1 MGEIWLEDF
10 LSLLRTSLDTE
21 GRKVTIKNLTIPALY
36 YYEELYGLISTDSEE
51 EGIDDFIWLKFNKE
65 TFDEYF
71 DEMKYEE
78 IISIL
83 KKEDGVY
90 VSYDGAFIKDI
101 TIEGI
106 SKEFTINVQGEILN
120 VIGVDIREINSTSTY
135 DLNRGIFGFES
146 QDGENLYLLS
156 EKMKK
161 RITEAL
167 EPYIN
172 EPCFAYLR
180 RQLIGQFSKNEKQ
193 ELLLIKCQNC
203 NEHDIYH
210 IVEVI
215 NEVCNPEYCR
225 NCVKQKFSS
234 ISKVPFGMPFLINL
248 YGYFN
253 ILNQDYLHKGIQPDG
268 DLLDKLMPYITS
280 EHPLEMGVVFDYVRN
295 NVKKNFE
302 KDSYELL
309 KIFDGI
315 IEEAKQINAEEYKKL
330 ITSLEKLSSLQS
342 LQSTIDMVDVFKDIE
357 EKSKDSFIKLFY
369 PHPLI
374 KEDST
379 HIYSDKEVVHK
390 SLTNIANLYKDIF
403 DLVSDHK
410 FISNLGRILKG
421 QNVDEDCVSEELFGL
436 QLLKKT
442 RKYVKDTKLQV
453 IIKDSYDSKI
463 RNSIAH
469 PGRYIDRQN
478 NEVKIFNKG
487 NLTATMTIDEFL
499 AKVERL
505 ISFHRELVG
514 LKYRAAMEADRD
526 FLSTGGIVSFEVD
539 FFTKGED
546 IERPYVI
553 INQLYP
559 FKKFSP
565 NIDWWRDV
573 ICINPVIDGEENG
586 LSISIKRQ
594 PSILGKSPL
603 VNENIY
609 GISPHLR
616 EWIEMLIKQKEFV
629 VAHRYIHI
637 PVDIS
642 EREEPFSWIPIS
654 VPVYSLNKEEE
665 YFIQNMSESGK
676 VKISDDLI
684 GQLRD
689 LIK

>member
-1 MGEIWLEDF
+1 MEDF